1 MENNNWEKEFSK
13 LAMDAEVTP
22 PEQIWTNIE
31 KSMDKAKKGRRMFP
45 GIFLG
50 GLILIMFVFA
60 FVFRDKLFTNMMS
73 HANNADSIEQEN
85 AQPVN
90 THHILDDHSSE
101 LNHQS
106 EKAKSEFSEY
116 NPEKEYYSINNNAS
130 YSLNSGEK
138 VLDNRENSATDLTSE
153 STENVQIEGATKK
166 GDFYKN
172 VQIQGSQKVKTTYLN
187 SHNSNRTSKFEGNIS
202 TLTASE
208 VSTSNLRNLETKAY
222 QAIYDNKNLLEVSP
236 FECASFKLP
245 RKPKFYADIEAG
257 IGFSSK
263 IISPKSFAA
272 TDYMGVRNQ
281 SERVWYNAGGAV
293 HVGSLWSNIT
303 LDVGLEYFQ
312 INEVFTGNT
321 ENETRITIN
330 IIEDNMGNVIGRD
343 TVAEISSRQMV
354 SRNSYRQ
361 YVLPVRFGY
370 FQSIEKI
377 SMGVNFGAAYAFS
390 TQMEGIIF
398 DSDGSYYDI
407 NKDEKQYFNKD
418 GYWKIIAGVYLG
430 YRTGKNMEIYLRPQF
445 SLDQRSMDRIASPVS
460 QNFNSIQVFGG
471 IRYFLQ

>member
-50 GLILIMFVFA
+50 GVILVMFIFA
-60 FVFRDKLFTNMMS
+60 FAFRDKLFNNIMS
-73 HANNADSIEQEN
+73 HANNTDINKQEN
-85 AQPVN
+85 APQVN
-90 THHILDDHSSE
+90 SLHDAIRGESE
-101 LNHQS
+101 TDNQS
-106 EKAKSEFSEY
+106 DNTKSEFPAYDQGS
-116 NPEKEYYSINNNAS
+116 EYYSINNNAS
-130 YSLNSGEK
+130 YSLSSNKLNLST
-138 VLDNRENSATDLTSE
+138 LENSKSDINSQATE
-153 STENVQIEGATKK
+153 SVKIPTATKSNDFNKNYQIE
-166 GDFYKN
+166 
-172 VQIQGSQKVKTTYLN
+172 GSQKVETSYLN
-187 SHNSNRTSKFEGNIS
+187 SNRSNKTSKFEGNIS

-208 VSTSNLRNLETKAY
+208 ISTANMRNLETKAF
-222 QAIYDNKNLLEVSP
+222 QAVYNNKKLLEVSP

-257 IGFSSK
+257 IGYSSK
-263 IISPKSFAA
+263 LISPKTLAA
-272 TDYMGVRNQ
+272 TEYMGVRNQ

-293 HVGSLWSNIT
+293 HMGSLWSNIT

-312 INEVFTGNT
+312 INEVFTGNK

-330 IIEDNMGNVIGRD
+330 IIEDGMGNVIGRD
-343 TVAEISSRQMV
+343 TVAEVGTRQMV
-354 SRNSYRQ
+354 SRNTYRQ

-390 TQMEGIIF
+390 TQMDGVIF
-398 DSDGSYYDI
+398 DTDGTYYDI
-407 NKDEKQYFNKD
+407 NNDEKQYFNKD

-430 YRTGKNMEIYLRPQF
+430 YRTGKNMEIYLRPQI
-445 SLDQRSMDRIASPVS
+445 SLDQRSMDRISSPVS
-460 QNFNSIQVFGG
+460 QNFNNIQVFGG
-471 IRYFLQ
+471 VRYFLH